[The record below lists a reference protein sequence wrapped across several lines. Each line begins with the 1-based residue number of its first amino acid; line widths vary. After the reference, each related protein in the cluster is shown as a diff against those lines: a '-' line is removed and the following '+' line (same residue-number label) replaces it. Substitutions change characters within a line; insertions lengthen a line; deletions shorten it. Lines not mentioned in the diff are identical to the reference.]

1 LHTVSRLAENGA
13 RRLTGMPLHSYAVA
27 VVEILGMPDTVRPAQ
42 APPLIINIWA
52 AVLIALAAG
61 VAGGLAIAA
70 LRSCRRPPGVSV
82 KDELCKLSAQ
92 RSGTGRARPAGK
104 LRRWVSRDLVGS
116 GRRRD
121 AVPGSVPCK
130 P

>member
-1 LHTVSRLAENGA
+1 MAENGA
-13 RRLTGMPLHSYAVA
+13 RRHTGMPLHSYAVA

-42 APPLIINIWA
+42 APPLIINKWA

-61 VAGGLAIAA
+61 VAGGLPIAA

-92 RSGTGRARPAGK
+92 RSGTGRAVVMEA
-104 LRRWVSRDLVGS
+104 S
-116 GRRRD
+116 GREV
-121 AVPGSVPCK
+121 ATVGLAGLGW
-130 P
+130 